1 MYFRALAADYDGT
14 LALHGAVDERTIRA
28 LQRLR
33 QAGRRI
39 ILVTGREMQELR
51 HVMPDLTLFDRVV
64 AENGGVLYDPAAGL
78 EQALGP
84 GPPPA
89 LVQTLMERGVEP
101 LSVGR
106 TVLATW
112 QPHGPAVLSAIA
124 ELGLDHQIIL
134 NKGAVMVLPAGVNK
148 ATGLAAALRQLG
160 LSAINVVA
168 VGDAENDLAFLSTS
182 GCSAAVA
189 NALPSVKAACDL
201 VMAKDHGAG
210 IVELVERMLRDDA
223 ALVPRERRGVS
234 LGIDIAGEPAWLTPQ
249 ESLLIAGGSG
259 SGKSRFASLLTE
271 RMLDQGFAVCILDS
285 EGEYE
290 TLEGAVAIGDETRPG
305 SVVEA
310 VRLIA
315 QGINVV
321 LGTVAI
327 DLDAR
332 RRLFERLVPRLL
344 ALRKSRGRPHWLVV
358 DEAHHYLPSGMA
370 STDGAIARGQGGLVL
385 ATVDPDWLARPVVDA
400 VDHVLAFGSA
410 AEDVLAR
417 CAGASIAP
425 RADVPTLGPDQALLW
440 SRATP
445 EALRILRIAAPRRA
459 HRRHQGK
466 YAVGDVGEAH
476 SFYFAW
482 SPDGRLHRACNLTEF
497 IAKAASVP
505 DVVWKRH
512 LRAGDF
518 AAWFLHVIRDEELC
532 RLAREVAHDR
542 GISAR
547 DGRHRIEAAI
557 RARYAIPGSG
567 EG

>member
-1 MYFRALAADYDGT
+1 MFFRALAADYDGT
-14 LALHGAVDERTIRA
+14 LALHGAVDERTMRA

-33 QAGRRI
+33 ATGRRI

-51 HVMPDLTLFDRVV
+51 HVMPELAVFDRVV

-78 EQALGP
+78 EQALAP

-89 LVQTLMERGVEP
+89 LVQKLMERGVEP

-112 QPHGPAVLSAIA
+112 QPHGPTVLSAIA
-124 ELGLDHQIIL
+124 ELGLDHQIIF

-168 VGDAENDLAFLSTS
+168 VGDAENDLAFLATS

-189 NALPSVKAACDL
+189 NALPSVRSACDL
-201 VMAKDHGAG
+201 VMAKDHGDG
-210 IVELVERMLRDDA
+210 IVELVERMLREDA
-223 ALVPRERRGVS
+223 ALVPRDRRGVS
-234 LGIDIAGEPAWLTPQ
+234 LGIDAAGEAAWLTPQ

-259 SGKSRFASLLTE
+259 SGKSRFATLLTE
-271 RMLDQGFAVCILDS
+271 RMIDRRFDVCILDS

-290 TLEGAVAIGDETRPG
+290 TLEGTVAIGDETQPG

-327 DLDAR
+327 DLEAR

-370 STDGAIARGQGGLVL
+370 STAGAIARGQGGLVL

-400 VDHVLAFGSA
+400 VDYVLAFGSA
-410 AEDVLAR
+410 APDVIAR
-417 CAGASIAP
+417 CAGASIVSSL
-425 RADVPTLGPDQALLW
+425 DVPRFGPDQALLW
-440 SRATP
+440 SRAAPT
-445 EALRILRIAAPRRA
+445 ALRVVRIAAPRRV
-459 HRRHQGK
+459 HRRHHGK
-466 YAVGDVGEAH
+466 YAAGDVGEAH
-476 SFYFAW
+476 SFYFGW

-497 IAKAASVP
+497 VAKAATLP
-505 DVVWKRH
+505 DAVFERH

-518 AAWFLHVIRDEELC
+518 AAWFLHVIRDEELG
-532 RLAREVAHDR
+532 RRAREISHDR
-542 GISAR
+542 SATIDDSR
-547 DGRHRIEAAI
+547 QRIEAAI
-557 RARYAIPGSG
+557 RERYAIPGSG
-567 EG
+567 QG